1 MKVLMINGSRRE
13 HGNTNYALNLI
24 ADSLKEEGIDSEIV
38 FVGKDA
44 TNGNLNQLI
53 KELRPKC
60 AEADGFVFASPVYY
74 ASPTGEIEVVLDH
87 LFYGQAGKDMRHK
100 PAAVVAVARRAG
112 TTATLDALAK
122 YPTINQMP
130 VVSSSY
136 WNEIHGRN
144 LGEAEND
151 TEGVGVMKQLGKN
164 MAWLLKCIE
173 AGKKAGVETPE
184 EPDYEMMNFIR

>member
-13 HGNTNYALNLI
+13 HGNTDYALNLI

-44 TNGNLNQLI
+44 TNGNLNQLL
-53 KELRPKC
+53 KDLKSKC

-74 ASPTGEIEVVLDH
+74 ASPTGEIELVLDH
-87 LFYGQAGKDMRHK
+87 LFGLAGRDMRHK

-144 LGEAEND
+144 LGEAEGD

-173 AGKKAGVETPE
+173 AGKKAGVETPD

>member
-13 HGNTNYALNLI
+13 HGNTDYALNLI

-44 TNGNLNQLI
+44 TNGNLNQLL
-53 KELRPKC
+53 KDLKSKC

-74 ASPTGEIEVVLDH
+74 ASPTGEIELVLDH
-87 LFYGQAGKDMRHK
+87 LFGLAGKDMRHK

-144 LGEAEND
+144 LGEAEGD